1 MRTVLSKIIIINFSK
16 INYKNIVYIQK
27 SYQSNAKKI
36 KIESPEFKSVL
47 TDELLKLDEIFKKNK
62 YELRI
67 AGGAVR
73 DLLNGKCT
81 Q

>member
-1 MRTVLSKIIIINFSK
+1 MTILSKIIKINFSK
-16 INYKNIVYIQK
+16 INYKNIVYIQN
-27 SYQSNAKKI
+27 SYLSNAKTT

-73 DLLNGKCT
+73 DLLNGKST